1 MATYTSK
8 LNLKKPEGNELF
20 NRAQDLNDNWDK
32 IDAHAHDDAYYTE
45 AEVDSLLIT
54 KVDKETGKS
63 LVSDATLL
71 DLTDGNETTLHKH
84 NASNTPFTPTGN
96 LSSTNVQNALAE
108 LDSEKA
114 NKVQETW
121 ITPTL
126 LNGATNGAIPVRYR
140 KDQFG
145 VVYFEGVVT
154 VISGEVLLLP
164 AGYRRVSGKDF
175 RIPVI
180 SATGT
185 TIGAA
190 VILINQLYV
199 TAGTFTLNN
208 LRYFAE
214 A

>member
-114 NKVQETW
+114 SKTQEAW

-126 LNGATNGAIPVRYR
+126 LNGATGTLKYR
-140 KDQFG
+140 KTSRNQLEFMG
-145 VVYFEGVVT
+145 MVNCGVVT
-154 VISGEVLLLP
+154 VMQSST
-164 AGYRRVSGKDF
+164 GYRVSTDKNITVSNDTNAIRNCRIDTNGNVTLGGSGNF
-175 RIPVI
+175 RFDGIIVPMD
-180 SATGT
+180 
-185 TIGAA
+185 
-190 VILINQLYV
+190 
-199 TAGTFTLNN
+199 
-208 LRYFAE
+208 
-214 A
+214 

>member
-20 NRAQDLNDNWDK
+20 NRVQDLNDNWDK
-32 IDAHAHDDAYYTE
+32 IDAI
-45 AEVDSLLIT
+45 DSSDIT
-54 KVDKETGKS
+54 
-63 LVSDATLL
+63 
-71 DLTDGNETTLHKH
+71 
-84 NASNTPFTPTGN
+84 FTPTGN
-96 LSSTNVQNALAE
+96 LLSTNVQTALAE